1 MFMPSAVT
9 ASISPLVV
17 DVSPPS
23 SSHSGAFPI
32 TSSVFTCTVSGGARP
47 LSYQWTRTSTSV
59 SGSTFSIGSPTAP
72 NTTFTMTGFGPGTVC
87 TDVYRCTVT
96 DQAGKQ
102 AFAECM
108 VTWTVT

>member
-1 MFMPSAVT
+1 MFMPSAVA
-9 ASISPLVV
+9 ASVSPLVV

-23 SSHSGAFPI
+23 SNHSGAFPI
-32 TSSVFTCTVSGGARP
+32 QSSVFSCMASGGATP

-59 SGSTFSIGSPTAP
+59 SGSTFSIESPTSQ

-102 AFAECM
+102 EFAECT